1 MALYDALTAAVITRA
16 AIVDD
21 DSGELT
27 FESLPEEFRDVLGD
41 PDDPRFAELLNFAL
55 AHGDIPD
62 WEALDTDEML
72 ALVRSQ
78 PFVRSLCR
86 AELAIELAELHE
98 QYMRSVLLEH
108 NKRRAPVT
116 ALKRILRE
124 IGYPEDSISVHG
136 ANVSAPQLL
145 DCSLVFVDLMLDP
158 QSGSSQHA
166 QTLISSLSTLCRE
179 GNRATP
185 LLVLMSINQV
195 MLRENRQRIRV
206 GAEVSA
212 SGFRIIPKT
221 WLTGDDAQQRV
232 ELVLTQLL
240 RERPAVAEF
249 GRFVGAWKSAVTA
262 ARDAFVERL
271 WALDMRC
278 LQLLDDV
285 ARQEGM
291 ALEDHLGDVLMRYLL
306 WHVEAQPLLQPAMT
320 SINQSL
326 RRLLDGAN
334 APTLLQDMFETGQI
348 DSLNRS
354 ATWHAREWLR
364 EVSPFGAGDD
374 AILWLKRHLSF
385 GDVLISSSFPLLP
398 RVFVHLTQACDFAR
412 VDSDSAQRLLF
423 LEGEARLE
431 SAESNVEDRGS
442 LVSVRGCRIMEQTY
456 VLRLDLRRV
465 QMLSTS
471 LASKLLARNRYR
483 VTGRMRSDA
492 AQRLLNQYAQHIS
505 RVAMPGETSVRSI
518 TARMLR
524 KDGTNWSMYS
534 ASGEPVSFSGA
545 LTLHSDERQ
554 LYFFEPSV
562 SELAAAAAPGVQL
575 TEGTRV
581 PPAPALTWLEYLV
594 SCFRNGVKIT
604 GGGTG
609 KPPETKAVVVL
620 SETDETLADA
630 VKWAK
635 NRGEK
640 VILLYR
646 QAASDF

>member
-1 MALYDALTAAVITRA
+1 MALYDALTAAAITRV

-27 FESLPEEFRDVLGD
+27 FESLPEELRDILGD
-41 PDDPRFAELLNFAL
+41 PDDPRFTALLHFAL
-55 AHGDIPD
+55 AHGDIP
-62 WEALDTDEML
+62 EGAALGTDEML

-78 PFVRSLCR
+78 TFIRSLCR
-86 AELAIELAELHE
+86 EELAIDLAELHE
-98 QYMRSVLLEH
+98 QYMRPVLLEH

-116 ALKRILRE
+116 ALKKILRE
-124 IGYPEDSISVHG
+124 VGYSEDSISVYG
-136 ANVSAPQLL
+136 ANVSAPQLF

-166 QTLISSLSTLCRE
+166 QSLISSLTTLCRE
-179 GNRATP
+179 RNRATP

-221 WLTGDDAQQRV
+221 WLTGEGAQQRV

-249 GRFVGAWKSAVTA
+249 GRFVGVWKDAVTA

-291 ALEDHLGDVLMRYLL
+291 ALEDHVGDVLMRYLL
-306 WHVEAQPLLQPAMT
+306 WHVETQPLLQPAMS
-320 SINQSL
+320 SINRNL
-326 RRLLDGAN
+326 RQLLDGAN
-334 APTLLQDMFETGQI
+334 APTLLQDMFETDQI
-348 DSLNRS
+348 EALNRS

-364 EVSPFGAGDD
+364 DVSPFVAGGD

-385 GDVLISSSFPLLP
+385 GDVLVSSAFPQMP

-412 VDSDSAQRLLF
+412 IDSDSAQRLLF

-431 SAESNVEDRGS
+431 SSEKTVEDRGS
-442 LVSVRGCRIMEQTY
+442 LVSVRGCRIMDQTY
-456 VLRLDLRRV
+456 ILRLDLRRV
-465 QMLSTS
+465 QMLSPS
-471 LASKLLARNRYR
+471 LASKLLARKRYR

-518 TARMLR
+518 AARMLR
-524 KDGTNWSMYS
+524 KDGTTWSIYS
-534 ASGEPVSFSGA
+534 DAGEPVSFAGA
-545 LTLHSDERQ
+545 LTLHTDDRQ
-554 LYFFEPSV
+554 LYFFELSV
-562 SELAAAAAPGVQL
+562 SELAAAAAPGVQVF
-575 TEGTRV
+575 EGTRA
-581 PPAPALTWLEYLV
+581 PPAPLTWLEYLV
-594 SCFRNGVKIT
+594 ACFRNGVKLT

-609 KPPETKAVVVL
+609 KPVETKAIVVL
-620 SETDETLADA
+620 PETDETLADA

-635 NRGEK
+635 NRGER

-646 QAASDF
+646 PTDSAV